1 MVDLVI
7 VGSVAFDTIETPFGS
22 VANVLGGAATYSS
35 VAASFFAQP
44 GVVAVVGK
52 DFPAQHLE
60 MLHAKNI
67 CTAGIKVAEG
77 KTFHWS
83 GYYDFDMNQAHT
95 IETHLN
101 VFENFAPV
109 LPPDYKKS
117 ESLFLANINPALQ
130 LSVLDQMKPKI
141 VVADT
146 MNYWIE
152 KKREELMSVV
162 KKSNVFLLNDAE
174 ARELMNTTNLI
185 TAGKKLVAQGLDA
198 AIIKKGEHGSLLFTD
213 SVVFALPGYPLEN
226 VRDPT
231 GAGDSFAGALSG
243 YLAKNGMS
251 DENVK
256 RALVYGSAVASFNVE
271 DFSLNR
277 LMKIGMQDI
286 ESRYKEFEAMMKF

>member
-22 VANVLGGAATYSS
+22 VTDALGGAATYSS
-35 VAASFFAQP
+35 VAASFFSQP

-60 MLHAKNI
+60 MLHSKNI
-67 CTAGIKVAEG
+67 CTAGIKVADG
-77 KTFHWS
+77 LTFRWS
-83 GYYDFDMNQAHT
+83 GYYDFGMNQAHT

-109 LPPDYKKS
+109 LPQDYRKA
-117 ESLFLANINPALQ
+117 ENLFLANIDPALQ
-130 LSVLDQMKPKI
+130 LSVLEQMKPKM

-152 KKREELMSVV
+152 KKRAELMGIIG
-162 KKSNVFLLNDAE
+162 KSNVFLLNDAE

-185 TAGKKLVAQGLDA
+185 TAGKKLLSHGLDA
-198 AIIKKGEHGSLLFTD
+198 VIIKKGEHGSMLFTD
-213 SVVFALPGYPLEN
+213 SVMFALPGYPLEN

-243 YLAKNGMS
+243 YLAKHGVNGAS
-251 DENVK
+251 IK

-277 LMKIGMQDI
+277 LMKITPQDI
-286 ESRYKEFEAMMKF
+286 ESRYREFEEIMRF